1 MCRLMGLARG
11 EGLVPGDVWPHNDQ
25 HFKNPGENSRAM
37 SVGVCGLKVNYI
49 MVCIENMD
57 TKTCNN
63 SQIGLLGAM
72 RACR

>member
-25 HFKNPGENSRAM
+25 HFKNLGENSRAM

-49 MVCIENMD
+49 MVCIENMV
-57 TKTCNN
+57 TKLHNH
-63 SQIGLLGAM
+63 SQIGLSRAM